1 MKTIKHCAV
10 EDTILISKMEK
21 KLNTLKSTFDIVKYF
36 KNFKT
41 KSCLVDK
48 SMGLCQVQRYLEADS
63 LSPSTGHD

>member
-1 MKTIKHCAV
+1 MKTIKCSSMK
-10 EDTILISKMEK
+10 DTILVSKI
-21 KLNTLKSTFDIVKYF
+21 NFGHPKSTIDIVKYF